1 MVAGFPSVEPLR
13 QHRPTGIAYAKFNSM
28 TAANGDPG
36 ERPQNEG
43 QQPPAGGQ
51 EAPPIEHAPAY
62 GYEIP
67 PAPTFPDYQQSGGF
81 PPPVQN
87 FPPPAGYGAPL
98 NYNQQYS
105 GGYPPPAPGYP
116 PPQYGGYPAGYPYQ
130 QGYPPP
136 PQGGTNKL
144 AIGSIVASVLGLLC
158 GIGSIIGIV
167 LGALALNQIKRSR
180 EGGYGLAVA
189 GIVIGVAAMAIW
201 IVMMVFARN

>member
-1 MVAGFPSVEPLR
+1 
-13 QHRPTGIAYAKFNSM
+13 M
-28 TAANGDPG
+28 TAASGDPG

-51 EAPPIEHAPAY
+51 EFPPIEQAPAY

-67 PAPTFPDYQQSGGF
+67 PAPSYPDYQHPGGF
-81 PPPVQN
+81 PPPGQPGPN
-87 FPPPAGYGAPL
+87 FPPPAGYPAPGG
-98 NYNQQYS
+98 YNQQYN
-105 GGYPPPAPGYP
+105 GGFPPPMPGYPPPEYGAPYPGGYGHPPGYPPPA
-116 PPQYGGYPAGYPYQ
+116 
-130 QGYPPP
+130 
-136 PQGGTNKL
+136 QGGTNKL

-189 GIVIGVAAMAIW
+189 GIVIGVASLLIS
-201 IVMMVFARN
+201 IVWMTYAWN